1 MLDGSFSVDF
11 HRRLRSPLAENGGVF
26 GRVLVVVVDD
36 QIVWGL
42 HISAA
47 FLCDLEG

>member
-1 MLDGSFSVDF
+1 MSC
-11 HRRLRSPLAENGGVF
+11 F

-47 FLCDLEG
+47 FLCDFEGVPSGGGGGDHH